1 LRNFRK
7 KGAKKMGGL
16 FRKVKATFKRMSK
29 NVDYYQQ
36 TLTFAE
42 AGQQQAQMPAQ
53 AKTAVAEK
61 PRKLLVIGKESLFS
75 KEVVNY
81 ALEMAQRLSYEILAL
96 NTAPLSCETFQLF
109 SSSRNQLCQEFEVLA
124 KKHAAEFSEAAAQY
138 GIPFSHVIK
147 FSDADQALI
156 ELKKEFDD
164 IEFVIS
170 EADDQQAVER
180 VREGRRPKS
189 EIFVYS
195 VI

>member
-1 LRNFRK
+1 M
-7 KGAKKMGGL
+7 AGL
-16 FRKVKATFKRMSK
+16 FGKAKQAFKRMTGK
-29 NVDYYQQ
+29 VDNYQQ
-36 TLTFAE
+36 AITFAE
-42 AGQQQAQMPAQ
+42 AGLSKKAA
-53 AKTAVAEK
+53 AAEK
-61 PRKLLVIGKESLFS
+61 PRKLLVIGKESRFS
-75 KEVVNY
+75 EEVVAY

-96 NTAPLSCETFQLF
+96 NTAPLSGETFQLF
-109 SSSRNQLCQEFEVLA
+109 SSSRNQLCREFEQLA
-124 KKHAAEFSEAAAQY
+124 KKYAAEFREAAAQY

-170 EADDQQAVER
+170 EAEDQQAVER
-180 VREGRRPKS
+180 VREGQRPRS